1 MASYTTYLNLKK
13 PAGSENVSIGDINNN
28 MDLVDT
34 AYHTLSNQ
42 IATENYGTMTVSSLE
57 TSLATLAASM
67 ANNSFRNFKV
77 NISTASGSFANG
89 VHLGT
94 IKRYDNNYYCVDVQ
108 GISTPTEFI
117 QGVCYN
123 GTWSWNSLNDHIAKL
138 DAVNFANTRTDIK
151 AELTDVNDY
160 TFLNSGYLVI
170 CAKSSGYVRLSMN
183 NTLVTHDIPA
193 NSWNSLFVFKGMKAH
208 ITSATA
214 GNVEYAF
221 INPVP

>member
-1 MASYTTYLNLKK
+1 MATTKTIDATNQTVTIPAMADK
-13 PAGSENVSIGDINNN
+13 PDQSKNSDGISK
-28 MDLVDT
+28 LVDGCN
-34 AYHTLSNQ
+34 ALSN
-42 IATENYGTMTVSSLE
+42 
-57 TSLATLAASM
+57 
-67 ANNSFRNFKV
+67 
-77 NISTASGSFANG
+77 
-89 VHLGT
+89 
-94 IKRYDNNYYCVDVQ
+94 
-108 GISTPTEFI
+108 
-117 QGVCYN
+117 
-123 GTWSWNSLNDHIAKL
+123 HIAKL

-193 NSWNSLFVFKGMKAH
+193 NSWNSLFVFKEMKAH